1 MKTLY
6 SKLTVAVFVLLM
18 GFFIGGAYIAPM
30 IPKSIPTLVR
40 EVSDSV
46 VWVKVS
52 KHISDGPWGNTWS
65 GSGVIIDEDGLIM
78 TAGHIVKFDN
88 LSDVDITITLQ
99 DGTILKV
106 IDFFKADREETDVG
120 LIRVELRDIADAN
133 SDPNIP
139 TKLKAVNFTTNIEVG
154 EKAVA
159 IGAPHRLFGYV
170 SSGIISLLDVDIDF
184 FGKKNQIMTDAPINP
199 GNSGGPLFNMKGQI
213 LGIVSGLKTNSD
225 GLAIVIPSRVC
236 LAVRDVYLALEAFE
250 ALPE

>member
-30 IPKSIPTLVR
+30 IPKSVPTLVR
-40 EVSDSV
+40 EVSDSIV
-46 VWVKVS
+46 LIKVS
-52 KHISDGPWGNTWS
+52 KHITDGPWDRGWL
-65 GSGVIIDEDGLIM
+65 GSGVVIDEDGLIM

-88 LSDVDITITLQ
+88 LQDVDITVTLQ
-99 DGTILKV
+99 DGTKLRV
-106 IDFFKADREETDVG
+106 IDYFKADREETDCG
-120 LIRVELRDIADAN
+120 LIRVKLRDIADAN

-139 TKLKAVNFTTNIEVG
+139 TKLKAVSFTTDIAAG

-159 IGAPHRLFGYV
+159 IGAPHGLFGYV

-184 FGKKNQIMTDAPINP
+184 FGRKNQIMTDAPINP

-213 LGIVSGLKTNSD
+213 LGIVVGIKTNSD
-225 GLAIVIPSRVC
+225 GLAVVVPSRIC